1 MTSGRFF
8 SGLSYHGVSLATDER
23 MLPDSM
29 RGYAPTIRGVAA
41 TNARVSVMQNGHEIY
56 QTTVAPGPFEI
67 NDLYPTS
74 YSGDLDVTV
83 STEANGAVSR
93 FSVPFSAVP
102 ESMRPGTS
110 RYNVEVGKTQDRL

>member
-1 MTSGRFF
+1 MTWDNDKGNQWNNIRSYLQRPLPAINSQLMMGQLITSGRFF

-56 QTTVAPGPFEI
+56 QTTVLLA
-67 NDLYPTS
+67 L
-74 YSGDLDVTV
+74 
-83 STEANGAVSR
+83 SR
-93 FSVPFSAVP
+93 
-102 ESMRPGTS
+102 
-110 RYNVEVGKTQDRL
+110 